1 MKKILYSLILIF
13 ITSFAIGQK
22 SKVDSLEQKFNEE
35 KDDFKKVSLLI
46 KLCEYCDISDNLK
59 YGNRALE
66 LITKLKKTS
75 KGTDTNTTLLE
86 QEAEAYKYI
95 GIYYSDNN
103 NHNEQ
108 KTIFN
113 FNKSLSIFRELKSW
127 DNIDDLNNMTESEYV
142 RSGNIYMQLQTLKSS
157 LEWGKTNDNKQVMA
171 RYIYRIA
178 RFYASIGDT
187 SKAIEYAR
195 EGVDLEKKINDP
207 KRLAKG
213 YVLAGDL
220 FAKIGLE
227 HEAIKFYNKALV
239 EYKKNND
246 STEYVYI
253 YLGLGST
260 YAIIANYEEANKNFK
275 QALSCTKASNHSG
288 TSPIEINIELGRL
301 EYKFKNFSAAAD
313 YHKLAL
319 ELSLQIGFPGGEA
332 ISSHELAKDLFQ
344 LKKYTEAK
352 KHAERS
358 LEIKKKI
365 TSVEQIMR
373 TEKICFRI
381 DSAIG
386 NYKEAL
392 IHYMAFMTL
401 QNKLNTEEIHRS
413 SIKEDLN
420 QKFEEEKEKEKLIQ
434 QKKEAEA
441 ASELKQQKF
450 IRNTLF
456 IGFLLL
462 GLVAAI
468 ILRNYFAKKKLSAE
482 LANKN
487 DEILHQKHLI
497 EEKQKE
503 VIDSIRYAKRIQ
515 TSLLPTE
522 KYIERIFKDK
532 K

>member
-1 MKKILYSLILIF
+1 M
-13 ITSFAIGQK
+13 
-22 SKVDSLEQKFNEE
+22 
-35 KDDFKKVSLLI
+35 
-46 KLCEYCDISDNLK
+46 
-59 YGNRALE
+59 
-66 LITKLKKTS
+66 
-75 KGTDTNTTLLE
+75 
-86 QEAEAYKYI
+86 
-95 GIYYSDNN
+95 
-103 NHNEQ
+103 
-108 KTIFN
+108 
-113 FNKSLSIFRELKSW
+113 
-127 DNIDDLNNMTESEYV
+127 
-142 RSGNIYMQLQTLKSS
+142 
-157 LEWGKTNDNKQVMA
+157 
-171 RYIYRIA
+171 
-178 RFYASIGDT
+178 
-187 SKAIEYAR
+187 
-195 EGVDLEKKINDP
+195 
-207 KRLAKG
+207 AKG
-213 YVLAGDL
+213 YMLAGDL

-239 EYKKNND
+239 EYEKNKD

-275 QALSCTKASNHSG
+275 QALSCTKASDHSG

-344 LKKYTEAK
+344 LKKYAEAK

-420 QKFEEEKEKEKLIQ
+420 HKFEEEKEKEKLVQ

-450 IRNTLF
+450 IRNSLF

-462 GLVAAI
+462 GLVALI

-487 DEILHQKHLI
+487 HEISHQKHLI

-503 VIDSIRYAKRIQ
+503 VLDSIRYAKRIQ